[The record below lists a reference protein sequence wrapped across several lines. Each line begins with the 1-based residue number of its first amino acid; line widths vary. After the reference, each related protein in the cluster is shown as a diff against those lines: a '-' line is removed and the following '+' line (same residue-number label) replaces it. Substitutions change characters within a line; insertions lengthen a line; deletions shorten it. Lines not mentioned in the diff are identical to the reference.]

1 MAIDF
6 IGNTIPNVA
15 GRSLAILAQVTARPQ
30 FEVIFAAAQ
39 ETALKRFNEE
49 LKDFQTKDFGN
60 SKTVLLRA
68 KEIRLEGKLD
78 QAKVFQT
85 FTTTN
90 RLLVKNILDELDAL
104 KILADPSTS
113 AEFETS
119 KTKILETIDKL
130 LAANI
135 SGLGAPDGIRDLRT
149 QAVAT
154 IQGLSAADAASA
166 AAAQTAIDTLS
177 LDFSGKLAIVEL
189 NQQAANILIKSFDR
203 ILDELDLKIDDIEIE
218 ERRVG
223 IDRIT
228 SLEKELAR
236 VFSILSLS
244 FEGSLN
250 LTAFVAEN
258 TVLKKELDP
267 GSILN
272 LFA

>member
-6 IGNTIPNVA
+6 VGNTIPNVA
-15 GRSLAILAQVTARPQ
+15 GRSLAILGQVTARPN

-39 ETALKRFNEE
+39 ETALDRFNAE
-49 LKDFQTKDFGN
+49 LQKFQTADFG
-60 SKTVLLRA
+60 SSRTVLLRA
-68 KEIRLEGKLD
+68 KEIRLEGKFD
-78 QAKVFQT
+78 QAKVFQK
-85 FTTTN
+85 FSTTN

-113 AEFETS
+113 AQFETS
-119 KTKILETIDKL
+119 KTNILKTIDKL
-130 LAANI
+130 LTANI
-135 SGLGAPDGIRDLRT
+135 SGLGAPDGIRDLRA

-177 LDFSGKLAIVEL
+177 LDFSDKLQIVEL
-189 NQQAANILIKSFDR
+189 NQQSVNILIKSYDR
-203 ILDELDLKIDDIEIE
+203 ILDELDLQIDDVEIE
-218 ERRVG
+218 ERRAG

-228 SLEKELAR
+228 ALEEELAR

-250 LTAFVAEN
+250 LGAFVAES